1 MDGEPVYVYDDGDIV
16 SNIVIDDL
24 TIIDS
29 DGAESETIDSAIWV
43 DSSAPDTF
51 DSSEATRAIQK
62 IFEADFWLTFR
73 AWESESM

>member
-29 DGAESETIDSAIWV
+29 DGAESETIDSAI
-43 DSSAPDTF
+43 
-51 DSSEATRAIQK
+51 
-62 IFEADFWLTFR
+62 
-73 AWESESM
+73 